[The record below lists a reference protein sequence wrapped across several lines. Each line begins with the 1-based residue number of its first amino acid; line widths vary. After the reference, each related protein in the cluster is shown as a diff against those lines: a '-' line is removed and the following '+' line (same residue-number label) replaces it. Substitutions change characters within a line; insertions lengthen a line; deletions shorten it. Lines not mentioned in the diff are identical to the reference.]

1 MIKIKLLLNTLA
13 KAVKGRNTEFFINGF
28 SLHNLTAWSNLWTRN
43 TDQGQENLMMM
54 TCNIADLIC
63 LILVSVIEKVY

>member
-13 KAVKGRNTEFFINGF
+13 KAVKGRNIEFFINEF